1 MNENLIAEIEKTFAE
16 TSELKNVKTTP
27 CRISFKGQFVTLA
40 SGKTIWRNESFARSA
55 LLNHFKTVSHSR
67 YLNLNEIPKDTES
80 IKKII
85 QQLEE
90 AGILRFVKS
99 DITDYASS
107 PKY

>member
-1 MNENLIAEIEKTFAE
+1 MNEKLIAEIEKTFAK

-55 LLNHFKTVSHSR
+55 LLNHFKNIGYHHKIDGITS
-67 YLNLNEIPKDTES
+67 DTTF
-80 IKKII
+80 IKKMI

-90 AGILRFVKS
+90 AGILRFVKG
-99 DITDYASS
+99 DIIDYASS
-107 PKY
+107 PRY

>member
-55 LLNHFKTVSHSR
+55 LLNHFKNIGG
-67 YLNLNEIPKDTES
+67 YLNLNEMPKDTKS

-90 AGILRFVKS
+90 AGILRFVKG
-99 DITDYASS
+99 DIIDYASS
-107 PKY
+107 PRY